1 MSTTQLDEI
10 KRKYNLENENEFKLL
25 QDSMSE
31 QQPQPQHQQEHQTTT
46 ISDNKPT
53 IDRNLK
59 PKIENSY
66 NFRTIII
73 PKDLT
78 SKFLDLAF
86 ANTSRNI
93 ETCGILAGKLVN
105 ININLYFN
113 SFILIVFLFFFL
125 RIKILLH

>member
-31 QQPQPQHQQEHQTTT
+31 QQQQQQQQQEHQTTT

>member
-1 MSTTQLDEI
+1 LSTTQLDEI

-31 QQPQPQHQQEHQTTT
+31 QQQQQQQQQEHQST
-46 ISDNKPT
+46 IIPDNKPT

-59 PKIENSY
+59 PRIENSY

-113 SFILIVFLFFFL
+113 SFIIIVFLFLFL

>member
-1 MSTTQLDEI
+1 LSTTQLDEI

-31 QQPQPQHQQEHQTTT
+31 QQQQQEHQTTT
-46 ISDNKPT
+46 TIPDNKPT

-105 ININLYFN
+105 INKNLYFN
-113 SFILIVFLFFFL
+113 SFIIIVFLFLFL

>member
-1 MSTTQLDEI
+1 LSTTQLDEI

-31 QQPQPQHQQEHQTTT
+31 QQQQQQQQQEHQTTI

-59 PKIENSY
+59 PRIENSY

-105 ININLYFN
+105 INIKLYFN
-113 SFILIVFLFFFL
+113 SFIIIVYFISFF
-125 RIKILLH
+125 

>member
-1 MSTTQLDEI
+1 
-10 KRKYNLENENEFKLL
+10 
-25 QDSMSE
+25 MSE
-31 QQPQPQHQQEHQTTT
+31 QQQQQEHQTTT
-46 ISDNKPT
+46 TIPDNKPT

-113 SFILIVFLFFFL
+113 SFIIIVFLFLFL

>member
-31 QQPQPQHQQEHQTTT
+31 QQQQQQQQQEHQTTI

-59 PKIENSY
+59 PRIENSY

-105 ININLYFN
+105 INIKLYFN
-113 SFILIVFLFFFL
+113 SFIIIVYFISFF
-125 RIKILLH
+125 